1 MPNNIN
7 DNCLRMA
14 LGGSFGFSLG
24 TLMSIIFS
32 TYDGDAREPLIFAP
46 APFCTISSLLM
57 VRCYNNCRKS
67 NISDDF
73 QQCIKL
79 LGKEINDFIPQ
90 IAENSEFNSENLIRN
105 INAIL
110 HREIKEGSQSTF
122 ISDKNIYAKLTNY
135 DEVLKEI
142 KQNPE
147 IEHQKEVAK
156 FIEGFVKAEFL
167 LYTTKENSDNRLE
180 AEDAETQ
187 SDTGSV
193 MSTERALQHVV
204 GEFIKA
210 IKEPAQASTSSTL
223 PPQLIIGNP
232 AARPVCDSDVA
243 MSL

>member
-1 MPNNIN
+1 MPNNN
-7 DNCLRMA
+7 NCLRTA
-14 LGGSFGFSLG
+14 LGGSFGFCLG
-24 TLMSIIFS
+24 SLMSIIFS
-32 TYDGDAREPLIFAP
+32 TYNGDGREALVFGPT
-46 APFCTISSLLM
+46 PFLTVSCSLM
-57 VRCYNNCRKS
+57 AICYNKYLKS

-90 IAENSEFNSENLIRN
+90 IAENSEFNSENLIKN

-135 DEVLKEI
+135 DDVLEAI

-193 MSTERALQHVV
+193 MSTERALKHVV
-204 GEFIKA
+204 GEFVEA
-210 IKEPAQASTSSTL
+210 IKKPAQASTSSTL
-223 PPQLIIGNP
+223 PTQLIIGNP
-232 AARPVCDSDVA
+232 AAIAVCDNVA
-243 MSL
+243 MSV